1 MAIGHMGCSTKLG
14 SHLETNLHRQREETL
29 GIANHQI
36 TRLRVK
42 EGSIGV
48 FLRAIRKIVL
58 PVLVGGLTISHMTF
72 QPQPTIGEGQHPIL
86 GQRQAHLRH
95 RSGIDAQQLR
105 TAAQL
110 IVFQL
115 HGKFLCTHRQHTMQP
130 THLTKRLLHHQPT
143 GVVMG
148 NGHIQTIAE
157 APVAQR
163 VLCQGANQTPTQIA
177 IRALQRTQSVFVG
190 IQPERRLAIRQRG
203 LCLQLIFQSFQQ

>member
-29 GIANHQI
+29 GITNHQI
-36 TRLRVK
+36 AGLRMI

-48 FLRAIRKIVL
+48 FLRATRELVL
-58 PVLVGGLTISHMTF
+58 PVLVGGFSVGHMTF
-72 QPQPTIGEGQHPIL
+72 QPQPTISEGQHPIL
-86 GQRQAHLRH
+86 RQRQTHLRH
-95 RSGIDAQQLR
+95 GPRVDAQRLR

-110 IVFQL
+110 VVLQL
-115 HGKFLCTHRQHTMQP
+115 HGKLLGTHRQHTMQP

-148 NGHIQTIAE
+148 NGHIQSIAE
-157 APVAQR
+157 APMAQR
-163 VLCQGANQTPTQIA
+163 VLGQGANQTPTQIA
-177 IRALQRTQSVFVG
+177 IRALQRTQSVLVG
-190 IQPERRLAIRQRG
+190 IQPERRLTIRQRG